1 MSKDYWIIEDFD
13 AESTNNLVCFLKEQ
27 ASYLEDR
34 TKGNVLAVYTKL
46 RQNSIAR
53 TVEMVGQ
60 VMGAVSGP
68 KRTPGAEDAS
78 DLYRR
83 FRYEYFITDKRK
95 HYELGLFDLFIGDSY
110 PVHMCNIDSTIV
122 SEAGLETTYDFNSL
136 DQFQEVYEK
145 IIATRKVRFI
155 ISRLIRLMEEQDEQE
170 AQNEL
175 LAQNESI
182 ESED

>member
-1 MSKDYWIIEDFD
+1 MSMNPRETTEKIKQDYQNYVASILEVKDNEI
-13 AESTNNLVCFLKEQ
+13 
-27 ASYLEDR
+27 
-34 TKGNVLAVYTKL
+34 TKL
-46 RQNSIAR
+46 SRQ
-53 TVEMVGQ
+53 V
-60 VMGAVSGP
+60 
-68 KRTPGAEDAS
+68 
-78 DLYRR
+78 
-83 FRYEYFITDKRK
+83 
-95 HYELGLFDLFIGDSY
+95 
-110 PVHMCNIDSTIV
+110 V